1 VYKLSL
7 LFAIKTMKIRYLVC
21 YDIANPKRLQ
31 KVHKKMKGY
40 GEAMQYS
47 VFCCDL
53 TNSEKTILWGEL
65 HTIINH
71 REDQIM
77 FVNLGNSM
85 SQRAENLETLGRAIS
100 TRQQRLAV
108 IV

>member
-1 VYKLSL
+1 
-7 LFAIKTMKIRYLVC
+7 MR
-21 YDIANPKRLQ
+21 
-31 KVHKKMKGY
+31 GY
-40 GEAMQYS
+40 GEALQYS

-53 TNSEKTILWGEL
+53 TASEKTILWSEL
-65 HTIINH
+65 HALINH

-85 SQRAENLETLGRAIS
+85 SQRAENLETLGRVLTI
-100 TRQQRLAV
+100 REQQLAL

>member
-1 VYKLSL
+1 
-7 LFAIKTMKIRYLVC
+7 
-21 YDIANPKRLQ
+21 
-31 KVHKKMKGY
+31 
-40 GEAMQYS
+40 
-47 VFCCDL
+47 
-53 TNSEKTILWGEL
+53 LWGEL